1 MQLQTMTSKFDTS
14 LFLSSAHIIV
24 MIEIEILL
32 IVIAY
37 IIVIYDNIR
46 DLHIIIAHLL
56 FDMTI
61 IIGLKDIPLS

>member
-1 MQLQTMTSKFDTS
+1 MTSKFDTS